1 MRKKKITK
9 ILITAMVIVFGS
21 TTIPIKANADV
32 DNGVEHQYDLIKL
45 QNNDGNRRN
54 LITDSGFENTNNGT
68 WKTTGD
74 GSFST
79 YPNAASDGTGFG
91 LLPANSGNAA
101 VYQVVNVK
109 PNTNYVVKAKIL
121 VAKDGASAFLNVKT
135 PDVSSLINNAE
146 KTVSYSSQYDWKYQN
161 VELEFNSGDNTSIAL
176 CVMKWTEDNQ
186 SATFQSQ
193 VYVDEVYLEE
203 ANVDNDENYEFV
215 WADDFNG
222 SELDLSSWEYE
233 LGSIRGWE
241 QQHYVNDSENVFV
254 RSNDGGGELILRATD
269 RPEELQYNNPR
280 NELRKVIYNSGS
292 VRTHGKKEFLYGRI
306 EMRAKLPKGQSVF
319 PAFWTLGSDFT
330 IDGDI
335 SNSQGYGW
343 ARCGEI
349 DIMELI
355 GSDEGEVGNKTVYQT
370 IHTSD
375 GNDGNDH
382 KLAGVSYT
390 ISEDFAD
397 DYHVFGINWSKG
409 KMEWYVDDQIVKTVD
424 YSNDPIATKCLDR
437 PQYIQMNLAMG
448 GAWPGEI
455 QEGLSGTE
463 YAIDYVYYA
472 QNEQQKLDA
481 EEYYQNAPK
490 ILSYDK
496 DVIIYE
502 GDTDIL
508 SNVLVS
514 ENSNIDFSITDA
526 PKFSTKED
534 EATTETSLTSVDLLC
549 QGKNDLEALAK
560 LPSGEY
566 TIYYTAL
573 SENLKLDTS
582 NGNIPDA
589 YENYKFDRKAAN
601 LKVKE
606 RSLETDLLNNNL
618 SLDGY
623 VNDTLETIE
632 LPDGWYWNEPDT
644 VITKDMGEVSLTF
657 SKNAFEKV
665 EEVKINTYV
674 SVALEDLIKIIEE
687 ANIYLNKPNMYTNE
701 TLLNLKNVVD
711 NANVLLDSELSVTYR
726 DITKAYEGIDNAI
739 KNLVELDKSQLAYLI
754 NKAKVIDLSKYTE
767 ESANELKNQLAIAN
781 EVFVK
786 EDTTQ
791 EEINEAVRLLN
802 TALEN
807 LIAKGDTNGGTENNG
822 DGSSTNGNNSN
833 STEIT
838 NDSNK
843 TQNKESNNGG
853 KLPSTGFENGYF
865 GVVVALL
872 SIVLGLGLMLRK
884 PIH

>member
-1 MRKKKITK
+1 MRKKKIIK
-9 ILITAMVIVFGS
+9 MLITAMVIAFGS
-21 TTIPIKANADV
+21 NISPIKANADTDV
-32 DNGVEHQYDLIKL
+32 NNTIEHQYDLVKL
-45 QNNDGNRRN
+45 QRNTGNGGN
-54 LITDSGFENTNNGT
+54 LITDSGFENTSNGA

-79 YPNAASDGTGFG
+79 YPGAAADGTGFG
-91 LLPANSGNAA
+91 LLPANSGNAT
-101 VYQVVNVK
+101 VYQVIDVK
-109 PNTNYVVKAKIL
+109 PNTNYVAKAKVL

-135 PDVSSLINNAE
+135 PDVSTLINGAT
-146 KTVSYSSQYDWKYQN
+146 KTVSYSAQYDWQYQD
-161 VELEFNSGDNTSIAL
+161 VQLEFNTGDNTRIAL
-176 CVMKWTEDNQ
+176 CVMKWTQDTQ
-186 SATFQSQ
+186 SATYASQ

-203 ANVDNDENYEFV
+203 ANVANGTEEDENYEFV

-241 QQHYVNDSENVFV
+241 QQHYVNDPENVFV
-254 RSNDGGGELILRATD
+254 QENEEGGELVLKATE
-269 RPEELQYNNPR
+269 RPEYLQYNNPR
-280 NELRKVIYNSGS
+280 NPDRKVIYNSGS
-292 VRTHGKKEFLYGRI
+292 VRTAGKEEFLYGRI
-306 EMRAKLPKGQSVF
+306 EMRAKLPEGKAVF

-330 IDGDI
+330 LDGDI

-355 GSDEGEVGNKTVYQT
+355 GSNEGGVGNKTVYQT

-424 YSNDPIATKCLDR
+424 YSNDPIASKCLDR

-455 QEGLSGTE
+455 QPGLEGTE

-490 ILSYDK
+490 IVSYDK
-496 DVIIYE
+496 DITIYE

-514 ENSNIDFSITDA
+514 DNADIDFSITDA
-526 PKFSTKED
+526 PQFATKEE

-549 QGKNDLEALAK
+549 EGKNDLEALAG
-560 LPSGEY
+560 LPAGEY
-566 TIYYTAL
+566 TLYYTAL
-573 SENLKLDTS
+573 PENLKLDEEH
-582 NGNIPDA
+582 GNIPDA
-589 YENYKFDRKAAN
+589 YENYKFDRKSAN
-601 LKVKE
+601 LTIKE

-623 VNDTLETIE
+623 VNDTLETIA
-632 LPDGWYWNEPDT
+632 LPDGWSWDEADT
-644 VITKDMGEVSLTF
+644 VITEDMGEVSVTF
-657 SKNAFEKV
+657 SKNGFEKT
-665 EEVKINTYV
+665 EKVKINTYT
-674 SVALEDLIKIIEE
+674 SVTLENLSKIIEE
-687 ANIYLNKPNMYTNE
+687 ANIYLNKTDMYTNE

-711 NANVLLDSELSVTYR
+711 NAKTLLDDEASLIYR
-726 DITKAYEGIDNAI
+726 DITKAYEDIDNAI
-739 KNLVELDKSQLAYLI
+739 KNLVEVDKDNTNPGESEEDNTNPGESEEDNTNQGG
-754 NKAKVIDLSKYTE
+754 NKD
-767 ESANELKNQLAIAN
+767 ESVTIQ
-781 EVFVK
+781 
-786 EDTTQ
+786 
-791 EEINEAVRLLN
+791 
-802 TALEN
+802 
-807 LIAKGDTNGGTENNG
+807 GENN
-822 DGSSTNGNNSN
+822 STTNKLPNTGGSN
-833 STEIT
+833 SIY
-838 NDSNK
+838 
-843 TQNKESNNGG
+843 
-853 KLPSTGFENGYF
+853 L
-865 GVVVALL
+865 LL
-872 SIVLGLGLMLRK
+872 SAVVILGFGITLVLKRK
-884 PIH
+884 KSISK